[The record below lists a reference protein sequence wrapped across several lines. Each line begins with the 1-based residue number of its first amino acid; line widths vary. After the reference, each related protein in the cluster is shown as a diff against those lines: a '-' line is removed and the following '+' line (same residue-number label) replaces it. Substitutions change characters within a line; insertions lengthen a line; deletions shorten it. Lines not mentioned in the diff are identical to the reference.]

1 MNIKF
6 QINILGCGVMVTQ
19 QSLKLQASEAVVP
32 GSNPGTPTKIT
43 IELVC

>member
-1 MNIKF
+1 
-6 QINILGCGVMVTQ
+6 MVTQ

-43 IELVC
+43 KLLVCLILKNYMKK